1 MTGSASTM
9 RSPSTLTSTRSTPWV
24 AGCWGP
30 TFSTISSVCST
41 PAPDRR
47 ALMGALVRSSGTVP
61 ISAGE
66 SSPQRTASLGL
77 FLVLGPGPRL
87 EPAAGEPERLAQG
100 VALEVLGQVELDQVR
115 VALEEDAEHLG
126 ALPLVPVGAPVDAR
140 ERRHHRILR
149 RQSHVCDD
157 RGAIGEG
164 VQAHEHLE
172 PLRLPVDRREE
183 GEVVAVELGVALEEA
198 DGGEQVAGRQGHV
211 DGAEP

>member
-47 ALMGALVRSSGTVP
+47 ALAGALVRSSGTVP

-66 SSPQRTASLGL
+66 PSSQRTARLGL
-77 FLVLGPGPRL
+77 LLVLGPGPGL
-87 EPAAGEPERLAQG
+87 EPAAGEAERLAQG

-115 VALEEDAEHLG
+115 VALEGGAEHLR
-126 ALPLVPVGAPVDAR
+126 ALPLVPVGPPVDGA
-140 ERRHHRILR
+140 ERRHHGILV
-149 RQSHVCDD
+149 RQPHVEDDPCDMCD
-157 RGAIGEG
+157 RG
-164 VQAHEHLE
+164 
-172 PLRLPVDRREE
+172 
-183 GEVVAVELGVALEEA
+183 
-198 DGGEQVAGRQGHV
+198 QGH
-211 DGAEP
+211 